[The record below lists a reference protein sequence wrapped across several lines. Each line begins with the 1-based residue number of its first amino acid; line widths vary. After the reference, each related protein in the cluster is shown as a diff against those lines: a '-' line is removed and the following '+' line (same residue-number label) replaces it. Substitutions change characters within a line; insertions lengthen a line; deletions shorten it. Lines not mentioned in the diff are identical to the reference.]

1 MQTQYSDKFGYLPF
15 PFTLQFSGGRV
26 TALPNLSKAIRI
38 MEKRMHPN
46 LYIYPIAKQKRSRRP
61 GSFHRLP
68 STHTVELE
76 KAFASQEQARYE
88 DAGFVMHLL
97 GFLYGH
103 RCHFHGWWVDGKVLF
118 PEEIDHSFPTAQQA
132 ENIISRSLQTWQA
145 FGDRQRAAA
154 INVLLLHTR
163 TQVYD
168 LQYERFSC
176 EYQLFD
182 AVYAL
187 AHPKEDGQAPHGKR
201 IRSLCKDFEIPFEE
215 ELTKKIVDLRND
227 LLHEAIWDARMPGE
241 ARSDFSF
248 YASLHLHKLTKRA
261 ILALLGLKGSY
272 IKSSWSTLRTH
283 RFDVDPG

>member
-1 MQTQYSDKFGYLPF
+1 MQTQYKDKFGYLPF

-26 TALPNLSKAIRI
+26 TALPNLNKAIKI
-38 MEKRMHPN
+38 MQKRMHPN
-46 LYIYPIAKQKRSRRP
+46 LYIYPTAKQKKSRRP

-68 STHTVELE
+68 STHSIELD

-118 PEEIDHSFPTAQQA
+118 PEEIDHSIPTAHQTEA
-132 ENIISRSLQTWQA
+132 IISRSLETWQKFA
-145 FGDRQRAAA
+145 NRQRAGA

-163 TQVYD
+163 SQVYD
-168 LQYERFSC
+168 LEYERFSC

-182 AVYAL
+182 GVYAL
-187 AHPKEDGQAPHGKR
+187 AHPKEGRQASHGKR
-201 IRSLCKDFEIPFEE
+201 LRSLCEEFEIPYEE
-215 ELTKKIVDLRND
+215 ELANKIVNLRNN
-227 LLHEAIWDARMPGE
+227 LLHEAIWDDRMPGE

-261 ILALLGLKGSY
+261 MLAVLGLKGSY
-272 IKSSWSTLRTH
+272 ITSSWSTLGTYS
-283 RFDVDPG
+283 FNVEPG